1 MTLDRSRLRS
11 QARYWGLHCS
21 VNALPSFIVATCYL
35 QMATKPLAILA
46 MLLAILTFVVA
57 YTVITSIDGLFT
69 DPESLL
75 SRALKIGVKF
85 RLVVSLVSLP
95 FLLPTAAAL
104 FVPDVWAGM
113 LAVGLVNGAGQ
124 LLGGGGAMVGPTE
137 GSPPM
142 LAVYAT
148 TIIEGLILSL
158 SLLMIS
164 FFTLLVLQMKNRKK
178 ALEVVLPPEAPD
190 ALPVHDIEQNR

>member
-1 MTLDRSRLRS
+1 M
-11 QARYWGLHCS
+11 
-21 VNALPSFIVATCYL
+21 ATCYL

-57 YTVITSIDGLFT
+57 YTVITSIDGLFN

-113 LAVGLVNGAGQ
+113 LAVGLVNGVGQ
-124 LLGGGGAMVGPTE
+124 WLLGGGGAMVGPTE